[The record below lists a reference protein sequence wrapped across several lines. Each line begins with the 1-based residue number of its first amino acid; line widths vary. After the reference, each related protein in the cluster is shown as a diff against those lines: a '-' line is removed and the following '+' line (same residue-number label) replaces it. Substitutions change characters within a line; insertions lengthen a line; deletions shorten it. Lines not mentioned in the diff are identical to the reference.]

1 MLQPDF
7 GVGVPAGF
15 VSSILG
21 MICLDVMLASSHHC
35 GDFSAIPKIYM
46 CSFALSFPM
55 LPNCLVVV
63 CSVIEWRLDG
73 AKQVL
78 LLQEVGC

>member
-7 GVGVPAGF
+7 GVGVPAG
-15 VSSILG
+15 LG
-21 MICLDVMLASSHHC
+21 FRVRFAFDVMLASSHHC

-46 CSFALSFPM
+46 CIFDLSFPM

-63 CSVIEWRLDG
+63 CSVIE
-73 AKQVL
+73 
-78 LLQEVGC
+78 